1 MESRQQGF
9 AFDAGRLRVMT
20 GGRMLGRPKW
30 VYGGTALVVLLVVA
44 GPLLVLLLALLVAG
58 LLGVVV
64 FWVLDLL
71 AKGLGVV
78 TGRSGGVD
86 GGAMEVETGR
96 ENVRVREG

>member
-1 MESRQQGF
+1 MEPRQQGF
-9 AFDAGRLRVMT
+9 AFDAGRLKVMT

-58 LLGVVV
+58 VLGVFV

-71 AKGLGVV
+71 AKGVGVV
-78 TGRSGGVD
+78 TGAGRRGDMGLEP
-86 GGAMEVETGR
+86 EVGR
-96 ENVRVREG
+96 ENVRVRD